1 MIDERGKHRQ
11 REREKENDLKRKRY
25 ALKTL
30 EIREEIEC
38 TKSNEEV
45 GWCEKRK
52 REKEEIN

>member
-1 MIDERGKHRQ
+1 M
-11 REREKENDLKRKRY
+11 
-25 ALKTL
+25 KTL